1 MFSYWLA
8 AVRRSA
14 PAAAAVTLL
23 LGGFVA
29 GALTVD
35 APADW
40 AAALLRGVG
49 VGAVAGV
56 VFVCVV
62 NTSSTFH
69 AVRAAARHGLTLDA
83 RAADV
88 PSVRRLDV
96 PVAPGTTAYRLTDAV
111 LHALK
116 QVPAPRIG
124 DVTEFT
130 HGRLALTYGS
140 VGGVDVALRVTVT
153 TRGGSTCVDMEARPV
168 SRWKKLDGGAS
179 WAVLTATEPVVR
191 QALLEE
197 AVA

>member
-1 MFSYWLA
+1 MFSYWFA

-14 PAAAAVTLL
+14 PAAVAVTLL

-29 GALTVD
+29 GALIAD
-35 APADW
+35 DPADW
-40 AAALLRGVG
+40 MAALLRGVG
-49 VGAVAGV
+49 VGAVAGA
-56 VFVCVV
+56 VFVCVA

-83 RAADV
+83 RAAGV

-116 QVPAPRIG
+116 QLPAPRVG
-124 DVTEFT
+124 EVTEFT
-130 HGRLALTYGS
+130 HGRLALTYGP
-140 VGGVDVALRVTVT
+140 VGGVDVALRVTIT
-153 TRGGSTCVDMEARPV
+153 TQGGSASVDMEARPV

-179 WAVLTATEPVVR
+179 WSTLAAVEPAVR
-191 QALLEE
+191 RALAEE
-197 AVA
+197 TL